1 MESRKERADR
11 YRREAA
17 RLRSGAETTGNPE
30 IRRQILAVAQ
40 QYEDLAAT
48 LSGYFPVEGR
58 LAKAHGAYRHALFLA
73 RGNVP
78 DAPDGCRTLRAL
90 PPACGSIPGM
100 GGERTQPTG
109 SRRLDRYG
117 IAIRSA
123 GRRTHGQNRSGPS
136 GEAGLSSLSR
146 AWPLQPRAGL
156 GSRHPPRLRAKASLS
171 VAGLDAGIT
180 ERGTG

>member
-48 LSGYFPVEGR
+48 LSGYFPVEGW

-73 RGNVP
+73 
-78 DAPDGCRTLRAL
+78 
-90 PPACGSIPGM
+90 
-100 GGERTQPTG
+100 GGQCP
-109 SRRLDRYG
+109 RR
-117 IAIRSA
+117 
-123 GRRTHGQNRSGPS
+123 P
-136 GEAGLSSLSR
+136 
-146 AWPLQPRAGL
+146 
-156 GSRHPPRLRAKASLS
+156 
-171 VAGLDAGIT
+171 
-180 ERGTG
+180 